1 MDSSQRARIGTRD
14 RIPIVV
20 VLYHRE
26 DETRRMFEQ
35 LARVTDNYS
44 LIIVDNGFSDGGL
57 IKSLDPLASIKNA
70 ENVGT
75 IRAVNQGLQLA
86 EGPYVAVLHSDL
98 LIYEEGWLDH
108 VIDFL
113 QRRDDVG
120 LVGLAGSHAIREDGW
135 FYTETTI
142 ANMRGYPS
150 CYVPTWKFT
159 EVATIDGL
167 GWVMRNDGKR
177 LEEDFGMMHFYD
189 LDLSL
194 QYIESGSKV
203 YVAAVDIWHMSEDR
217 GRSSRADD
225 DYLRSV
231 GGDDEDF
238 REEVRQK
245 FRDKW
250 IHMLPIW
257 RGYRDEVFIDVITD
271 ENYALRAVIEL
282 GKEYAGEL
290 EDELR
295 SKEEELA
302 RESGEIARGAEY
314 ARILEAAVER
324 LNEEPRPDGSDPAG
338 DAEPLSRGRLR
349 ARKIKRR
356 ASACGP
362 ARRPLP

>member
-1 MDSSQRARIGTRD
+1 
-14 RIPIVV
+14 
-20 VLYHRE
+20 
-26 DETRRMFEQ
+26 
-35 LARVTDNYS
+35 
-44 LIIVDNGFSDGGL
+44 
-57 IKSLDPLASIKNA
+57 
-70 ENVGT
+70 
-75 IRAVNQGLQLA
+75 
-86 EGPYVAVLHSDL
+86 
-98 LIYEEGWLDH
+98 
-108 VIDFL
+108 
-113 QRRDDVG
+113 
-120 LVGLAGSHAIREDGW
+120 
-135 FYTETTI
+135 
-142 ANMRGYPS
+142 MRGYPS

-338 DAEPLSRGRLR
+338 DA
-349 ARKIKRR
+349 
-356 ASACGP
+356 
-362 ARRPLP
+362 